1 MRGSG
6 RAELTAAVDGPLRQP
21 VFSGSATIA
30 EGRIRHF
37 SLPNALDA
45 INGTVAFDERGV
57 RLDDVTATM
66 GGGRVQF
73 GGRIGFDGY
82 QPGDLNVTVRGEDMQ
97 LRLLEG
103 RALDVRRGS
112 GARRQ
117 LSGADARRHGDG
129 EERAVDAADRRAREH
144 FRLRARRV
152 IRRDR

>member
-21 VFSGSATIA
+21 VFSGSATITD
-30 EGRIRHF
+30 GRVRHF

-45 INGTVAFDERGV
+45 INGTVRFDARGV

-82 QPGDLNVTVRGEDMQ
+82 LPGELNVTVRGEDMQ
-97 LRLLEG
+97 LRLSR
-103 RALDVRRGS
+103 RAS
-112 GARRQ
+112 ARR
-117 LSGADARRHGDG
+117 STPIWRCAATSRRRRSAAR
-129 EERAVDAADRRAREH
+129 
-144 FRLRARRV
+144 
-152 IRRDR
+152 